1 MGSLS
6 RKSKFFVTHSILR
19 ILQLFLLFTGLFKD
33 YIKRIRKGYI
43 GRRVIEMRVEGM
55 RARGRPRQSWMEIV
69 KEDLKEKKLV
79 VMNV

>member
-1 MGSLS
+1 M
-6 RKSKFFVTHSILR
+6 
-19 ILQLFLLFTGLFKD
+19 LFTGLFKD

-69 KEDLKEKKLV
+69 KEDLKEKKLDSDECLNRMKWRYLV
-79 VMNV
+79 RKVDLAYEQ